1 MDFITGLPPIC
12 LRNGDEVDSIL
23 VIVDRFTK
31 MMYCFAVNKIII
43 SQELAML
50 FYNEIECR
58 RGVGA
63 PEGVV
68 SNRGFIF
75 TS

>member
-1 MDFITGLPPIC
+1 MDLITKLPLIC
-12 LRNGDEVDSIL
+12 LRNGDEVDLIL

-31 MMYCFAVNKIII
+31 IIHYFTVNKIIT

-50 FYNEIECR
+50 FHNEIKYR

-63 PEGVV
+63 PEGIV
-68 SNRGFIF
+68 SNKSFIF

>member
-1 MDFITGLPPIC
+1 MDLITGLLPIC

-31 MMYCFAVNKIII
+31 IMYYFAVNKIIT

-50 FYNEIECR
+50 FYNEIEYR
-58 RGVGA
+58 KRVGA
-63 PEGVV
+63 LEGVV
-68 SNRGFIF
+68 SDRGFIF